1 MKQELIQIN
10 NKTVQYSSIR
20 IEDIHKWDYPDFC
33 DAFAAEAEFEDGT
46 ELNDEE
52 LEELND
58 KYGDIIHQKVWET
71 LH

>member
-10 NKTVQYSSIR
+10 NKTVQISSMR

-33 DAFAAEAEFEDGT
+33 DAYCSEAEFTDGT
-46 ELNDEE
+46 ELTDEE

-58 KYGDIIHQKVWET
+58 KYGDVVHERVWET